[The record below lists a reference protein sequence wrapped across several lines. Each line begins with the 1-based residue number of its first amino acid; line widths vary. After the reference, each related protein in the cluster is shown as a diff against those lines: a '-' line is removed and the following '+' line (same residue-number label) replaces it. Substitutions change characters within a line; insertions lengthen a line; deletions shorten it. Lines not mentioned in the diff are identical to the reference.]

1 VVISGASKDT
11 KQNPSFKG
19 ENKMENDTC
28 LVCKAE
34 VYDGDLFCSDEC
46 SDHYFNRGEPLNFD
60 EFQEAFDDTLDVYR
74 NEY

>member
-1 VVISGASKDT
+1 
-11 KQNPSFKG
+11 
-19 ENKMENDTC
+19 MENDTC